1 MTTWR
6 RKPSN
11 SVEHWNGV
19 RTVLDNGRIEDT
31 CVHCYVSW
39 EWRTVE
45 VSPRHCVPLWIKEG
59 DRGDRPEV
67 SAELATKYRAAV
79 ARVVYLAQDRL
90 DLGVAAPWQFRE
102 GVTTNASN
110 VLHDICMVS
119 LTTCNG
125 TQFRKT
131 RTQLF

>member
-1 MTTWR
+1 M
-6 RKPSN
+6 
-11 SVEHWNGV
+11 
-19 RTVLDNGRIEDT
+19 
-31 CVHCYVSW
+31 
-39 EWRTVE
+39 
-45 VSPRHCVPLWIKEG
+45 SPRHCVPLWIKEG

-119 LTTCNG
+119 LTTCTG